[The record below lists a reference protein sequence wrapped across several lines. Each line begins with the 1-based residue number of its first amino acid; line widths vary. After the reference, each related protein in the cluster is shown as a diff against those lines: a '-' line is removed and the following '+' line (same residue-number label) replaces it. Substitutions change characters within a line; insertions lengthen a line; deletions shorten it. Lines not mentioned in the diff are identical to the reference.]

1 MNFLIFGFL
10 IQNSLSTGAIYVLIS
25 LTLVSVA
32 TVTRIIYVPIGEIMV
47 FAPFGLSLLLNGQIP
62 GTVWLLMLLG
72 LLAFLQDVWAMARA
86 RTRQGWRKAVFLYLV
101 MPAVVAGF
109 SAASTEASVPFAVK
123 LVAACAAPV
132 ALNPVLFRVAF
143 QPLASATRLVL
154 LIAAIAL
161 HFALAGAGLYM
172 FGPDGLGT
180 PGLTG
185 VAFRVGLIPVNDQFL
200 LILGACL
207 SLITGLYLFFGYTL
221 YGKALRA
228 TAIHRRGA
236 RLVGI
241 DPDNA
246 AQVIFTIA
254 GVVAAISGILIA
266 PVTTLFYDSGFLL
279 GLKGFAGAIL
289 GGLADYP
296 MAALGALAIAG
307 LESFSAFY
315 ASEYKDVI
323 VFALLIPILLY
334 RSWRQPAQLEE
345 EHFE

>member
-10 IQNSLSTGAIYVLIS
+10 IQNALTTGAIYVLIS

-47 FAPFGLSLLLNGQIP
+47 FAPFGLSLLMNGQVP
-62 GTVWLLMLLG
+62 GTVWLLMMLG
-72 LLAFLQDVWAMARA
+72 GLAFLQDVWQMT
-86 RTRQGWRKAVFLYLV
+86 RTRSRHGWRKAVLLYLV
-101 MPAVVAGF
+101 MPVLVAVF
-109 SAASTEASVPFAVK
+109 SAASTGPNVPFVIK

-172 FGPDGLGT
+172 FGPDGLRT

-185 VAFRVGLIPVNDQFL
+185 VAFRIGLIPINDQFL

-207 SLITGLYLFFGYTL
+207 ALIAGMYGFFEYTL

-241 DPDNA
+241 DPDSA
-246 AQVIFTIA
+246 SQVIFTIA
-254 GVVAAISGILIA
+254 GVVAVISGLLIG
-266 PVTTLFYDSGFLL
+266 PLTTLFYDSGFLL

-296 MAALGALAIAG
+296 MAALGALALAG

-323 VFALLIPILLY
+323 VFAALIPILLY

>member
-1 MNFLIFGFL
+1 MNFTIFGFL
-10 IQNSLSTGAIYVLIS
+10 IQNSLSTGAIYILLA

-47 FAPFGLSLLLNGQIP
+47 FAPFSLSLLMQGQMP
-62 GTVWLLMLLG
+62 GPVWLLLILGVLALVMDGADLL
-72 LLAFLQDVWAMARA
+72 
-86 RTRQGWRKAVFLYLV
+86 RQRSWHGWRKAVVLYLV
-101 MPAVVAGF
+101 MPAVITAGTW
-109 SAASTEASVPFAVK
+109 AATGPDIPFLIKV
-123 LVAACAAPV
+123 VAACAAPI

-143 QPLASATRLVL
+143 QPLASATRLIL
-154 LIAAIAL
+154 LIASIAL
-161 HFALAGAGLYM
+161 HFALAGLGLYM
-172 FGPDGLGT
+172 FGPSGLRT
-180 PGLTG
+180 PGLNS
-185 VAFRVGLIPVNDQFL
+185 VAFRIGRIPVNDQFL
-200 LILGACL
+200 LITGA
-207 SLITGLYLFFGYTL
+207 SLALIAGLYLFFGFTL

-241 DPDNA
+241 DTDNA
-246 AQVIFTIA
+246 AQVIFTLA
-254 GVVAAISGILIA
+254 GVVAAISGILIG
-266 PVTTLFYDSGFLL
+266 PVTTLYYDSGFLL

-307 LESFSAFY
+307 FESFSSFY

-334 RSWRQPAQLEE
+334 RSWRQPAHVEE
-345 EHFE
+345 ENFE

>member
-10 IQNSLSTGAIYVLIS
+10 IQNSLATGAVYVLIA

-47 FAPFGLSLLLNGQIP
+47 FAPFGLSALLNGQVPATI
-62 GTVWLLMLLG
+62 WLLLG
-72 LLAFLQDVWAMARA
+72 LGGLAFIQDAWFMFR
-86 RTRQGWRKAVFLYLV
+86 RRNRHGWRKAAALYLV
-101 MPAVVAGF
+101 MPALVAAGTAG
-109 SAASTEASVPFAVK
+109 SAGPDVPFAVK
-123 LVAACAAPV
+123 IVAALAAPV

-172 FGPDGLGT
+172 FGPDGLRT

-185 VAFRVGLIPVNDQFL
+185 MAFRVGLVPVTDQLL
-200 LILGACL
+200 LILGACAA
-207 SLITGLYLFFGYTL
+207 LIIFLYLFFGFTL

-236 RLVGI
+236 QLVGI
-241 DPDNA
+241 DPDSA
-246 AQVIFTIA
+246 AQLIFTIA
-254 GVVAAISGILIA
+254 GLVAAISGLLIG
-266 PVTTLFYDSGFLL
+266 PTTTLYYDSGFLL

-296 MAALGALAIAG
+296 LAAAGAFAIAG
-307 LESFSAFY
+307 LESVSAFY

>member
-1 MNFLIFGFL
+1 MNLLILGFL
-10 IQNSLSTGAIYVLIS
+10 IQNSLSTGAIYVLIA

-47 FAPFGLSLLLNGQIP
+47 FAPFGLSILMNGQVP
-62 GTVWLLMLLG
+62 ATVWLLMMLG
-72 LLAFLQDVWAMARA
+72 GVAFLQDGWRMAK
-86 RTRQGWRKAVFLYLV
+86 TRSSQGWRKAVLLYLV
-101 MPAVVAGF
+101 MPALVAGGT
-109 SAASTEASVPFAVK
+109 AACAGANVPFLVK

-154 LIAAIAL
+154 LIAAIAV

-185 VAFRVGLIPVNDQFL
+185 VAFRIGLIPINDQFL

-207 SLITGLYLFFGYTL
+207 ALIAGLYLFFGYTL

-241 DPDNA
+241 DPDSA

-254 GVVAAISGILIA
+254 GVVAAISGILIG

>member
-1 MNFLIFGFL
+1 
-10 IQNSLSTGAIYVLIS
+10 
-25 LTLVSVA
+25 
-32 TVTRIIYVPIGEIMV
+32 
-47 FAPFGLSLLLNGQIP
+47 
-62 GTVWLLMLLG
+62 
-72 LLAFLQDVWAMARA
+72 
-86 RTRQGWRKAVFLYLV
+86 
-101 MPAVVAGF
+101 VAGI
-109 SAASTEASVPFAVK
+109 SAAAAGAAVPFAVK
-123 LVAACAAPV
+123 LIAACAAPV

-143 QPLASATRLVL
+143 QPLAAATRLVL

-172 FGPDGLGT
+172 FGPDGLRT

-185 VAFRVGLIPVNDQFL
+185 VALRIGLIPINDQFL

-207 SLITGLYLFFGYTL
+207 ALIAGMFLFFGYTL

-241 DPDNA
+241 DPDSA
-246 AQVIFTIA
+246 SQVIFTIA
-254 GVVAAISGILIA
+254 GVVAAISGILIG

-307 LESFSAFY
+307 LESFAAFY
-315 ASEYKDVI
+315 ASQYKDVI

-345 EHFE
+345 EHFD